1 MKTARRFSTLI
12 LSACVLAACTEPH
25 VKVTGSMRFML
36 GGTSGTVLPV
46 AGLGPQGGGK
56 ALAALLAGDEYIVS
70 PRKAKVTFTSVVFVG
85 SNNEPLGGSDFTD
98 CTVTYDRSL
107 QSGATLLDCPFTVD
121 TGSVAQ
127 MRLYFDNTVQL
138 LVSDATIGIYS
149 DPASATKY
157 STTAPAGGA
166 GFVPLT
172 ITIGSGPSR
181 ATPIFFTSPIPI
193 AEGTTPQLYVTVDMI
208 HTVKVSVNTGG
219 TTLTAGGGN
228 DPVALFGGL
237 APGRSSYFS
246 GASTVEGYKVQ
257 GVPSLRVFYDAAG
270 KPLYSMIGPNFCGVD
285 GGSKGA
291 WASPPTGAKTGGWLG
306 KDANN
311 VIAWA
316 LPTDSTW
323 TTYAAYY
330 IMPEQTVIGQTTSLK
345 CKVMASPPPP
355 ADGKTY
361 ASGAPVMA
369 TSDKTVT
376 LTLLAK

>member
-1 MKTARRFSTLI
+1 MKTARVLATL
-12 LSACVLAACTEPH
+12 LACVLAGCTEPH
-25 VKVTGSMRFML
+25 IKVTGSMRFML
-36 GGTSGTVLPV
+36 GGTSGTIVPA
-46 AGLGPQGGGK
+46 AGLEQQS
-56 ALAALLAGDEYIVS
+56 AARASAALIAGDEYIVS
-70 PRKAKVTFTSVVFVG
+70 PRKAKVTFTSVVFEG
-85 SNNEPLGGSDFTD
+85 PSGEPLGTSTFSD

-121 TGSVAQ
+121 TGRVAQ

-166 GFVPLT
+166 DFVPLT

-193 AEGTTPQLYVTVDMI
+193 VEGSTPQLYVTVDMI
-208 HTVKVSVNTGG
+208 HTVKVSVNAGG

-237 APGRSSYFS
+237 APGTSRYFS
-246 GASTVEGYKVQ
+246 GATTIEGYKVQ
-257 GVPSLRVFYDAAG
+257 GVPSLRIFYDQAG
-270 KPLYSMIGPNFCGVD
+270 NPLYSMIGPNFCGVD

-291 WASPPTGAKTGGWLG
+291 WASPPTGAKVGGWLG

-323 TTYAAYY
+323 SVYNAYY
-330 IMPEQTVIGQTTSLK
+330 VMADQTVIGQSTSLK
-345 CKVMASPPPP
+345 CKVTGSPPAPL
-355 ADGKTY
+355 DGKTY
-361 ASGAPVMA
+361 ASGAPAML

-376 LTLLAK
+376 LKLLAK

>member
-1 MKTARRFSTLI
+1 MKTTKVFAAQVL
-12 LSACVLAACTEPH
+12 LVCVLASCEQPKP
-25 VKVTGSMRFML
+25 VVSGSMRFVL
-36 GGTSGTVLPV
+36 GGTSGSTSPSPAM
-46 AGLGPQGGGK
+46 AGTSKGG
-56 ALAALLAGDEYIVS
+56 ALAALVAGDEYIVS
-70 PRKAKVTFTSVVFVG
+70 PRKAKVTFTSVVFESSSG
-85 SNNEPLGGSDFTD
+85 EPLGTSTFSD

-107 QSGATLLDCPFTVD
+107 QSGATLLDCPFTVAVGD
-121 TGSVAQ
+121 VAQ

-166 GFVPLT
+166 SFVPLT

-181 ATPIFFTSPIPI
+181 ANPIFFVSPISI
-193 AEGTTPQLYVTVDMI
+193 VEGSKPQLFVTVDMI
-208 HTVKVSVNTGG
+208 HTVKLSVNAGG

-237 APGRSSYFS
+237 APGTSRYFS
-246 GASTVEGYKVQ
+246 AATTVEGYKVQ
-257 GVPSLRVFYDAAG
+257 GIASLRIFYDQAG
-270 KPLYSMIGPNFCGVD
+270 NPLYTMIGPNFCGVD

-291 WASPPTGAKTGGWLG
+291 WASPPIGAKVGGWLG

-323 TTYAAYY
+323 STYAAYY
-330 IMPEQTVIGQTTSLK
+330 VMAEQTVIGQSTSLK

-355 ADGKTY
+355 SDGKTY
-361 ASGAPVMA
+361 ASGAPAML
-369 TSDKTVT
+369 SPDKTVT
-376 LTLLAK
+376 LRLLAK